1 MKTIKDIDVA
11 NKRVLVRCD
20 FDVPLNKKGEVAD
33 DFRIRA
39 CLPTIKY
46 LIKHKAKIILLAH
59 LGRPKGKRIA
69 TLSLGPVQD
78 KLTELLE
85 LSIFKTPDC
94 VGKVVEK
101 AVAGLEA
108 SEILLSENLRFH
120 PEEEENDLNFAKQLV
135 KLGDIFVNEA
145 FAVSHRTHA
154 SIVSIP
160 RFLPAV
166 GGLHLAQEVK
176 ILTQIISQPKRP
188 LVVIIGGAKVLTK
201 IKVIKNLSGLADSI
215 LLGGVV
221 ANVFMKVKSQEIGES
236 KTDKE
241 AEEYLKK
248 IDLDW
253 SKIYLPI
260 DFLPRTELALVRS
273 LPNKNLILDIGLKT
287 AKNFAEIIS
296 KSKTIIWNGPI
307 GVAELEE
314 FSSGTRKIAQAIA
327 ESSGFSLVGGGDTI
341 AALNKF
347 GFLEK
352 MDHVSTGGGAML
364 EFLAG
369 SKLPGIEAL
378 KLRK

>member
-1 MKTIKDIDVA
+1 MRTLKDINVA

-20 FDVPLNKKGEVAD
+20 FDVPLDKDKVAD

-59 LGRPKGKRIA
+59 LDRPGGRIDPA
-69 TLSLGPVQD
+69 LTLSPVQD

-94 VGKVVEK
+94 VGEVVEE
-101 AVAGLEA
+101 AVAGLQTG
-108 SEILLSENLRFH
+108 EILLLENLRFH

-154 SIVSIP
+154 SMVGIP
-160 RFLPAV
+160 RFLPSVA
-166 GGLHLAQEVK
+166 GLRLTQEVK
-176 ILTQIISQPKRP
+176 ILTQIISQPKRH

-215 LLGGVV
+215 LLGGVA
-221 ANVFMKVKSQEIGES
+221 ANVFMKVKGQEIGES
-236 KTDKE
+236 KTDRE
-241 AEEYLKK
+241 TEEYLKK

-260 DFLPRTELALVRS
+260 DF

-296 KSKTIIWNGPI
+296 KSKTIIWNGPM

-314 FSSGTRKIAQAIA
+314 FSSGTRKVAQAIA

-378 KLRK
+378 KLRKKSNLH